1 MLITRLQE
9 NHYQGC
15 YIMPSIV
22 LPKLSGSYYIS
33 LYLTIVF
40 STLTLILGLSVIIG
54 WHSGIVFLIQYYP
67 NTVAIVYNTA
77 LCFIALSFSIFLF
90 LNWHYKSAI
99 ILSLAVFILSGL
111 ALAQHVF
118 SINLGIDEIF
128 FHHYQ
133 SIENAYAGRM
143 AANTAF
149 CFLLIATALILMNFS
164 GNQPINNS
172 LAGALSLLVF
182 CLAVLFISGYFS
194 DIQQAYKWGNKTP
207 MSINTG
213 IGFLLLSLAMM
224 SLYWH
229 NNTIHQLNSSIAMP
243 YLSSFCI
250 MLTFSLL
257 SFEIFKKEKEL
268 NLSTNLSLTTF
279 ALGILFSI
287 LFGLIIRLWQL
298 AKISTATAKYAL
310 SEVNATLESTADGIL
325 VVDRTGNVMNYNKR
339 FLNMWYQKERFLKTI
354 NYHDIKLMI
363 NKQLI
368 NRREAIQRIN
378 KILKNPDYQ
387 QAFELK
393 LKNNTYYHCYT
404 QPLKLDDEIIGRVWS
419 FRDITIP
426 KRLEMEL
433 SHQSTHDTLT
443 NLPNKVLAINILGYA
458 MKTAVSS
465 KKIIGV
471 YLLDLDRFTQ
481 INDVFGHSKGDEII
495 KAVSKR
501 LIDCM
506 PMNHVLGRLSGDQ
519 FIVIASINNSK
530 EVVTGV
536 TRLMSAFHEP
546 VKMNGHSIKM
556 SCSVGISFYPKD
568 GDTVDT
574 LLSKADIAL
583 SRTKIEGRNSFQ
595 FYTQEM
601 HSYTLEH
608 ILLESELRNAVAKNE
623 FVLYYQPILKLS
635 TLSVIGFEA
644 LIRWNHPGKGLILPD
659 KFISLAEEIGVIGE
673 IGDWVFVTVCKQIR
687 AWQLQ
692 GFNNLKIS
700 INISPKQFKFR
711 HFPKKVNELLSE
723 FQVKPE
729 FIELELT
736 ENILIDKS
744 ADIIDI
750 LSELK
755 GMGIQ
760 ISIDDFGTGYSCL
773 SYLKDL
779 PINVLKIDQIFV
791 KDLKNNQSNQT
802 LIKAIIAMAKSF
814 NLSLIAEGI
823 QNKHELVFLQ
833 NLGCHYGQGYY
844 FYHPMPPE
852 KCTQLLQ

>member
-1 MLITRLQE
+1 
-9 NHYQGC
+9 
-15 YIMPSIV
+15 MPSIV

-182 CLAVLFISGYFS
+182 CLSILFISGYFS

-213 IGFLLLSLAMM
+213 VGFLLLSLAMM

-229 NNTIHQLNSSIAMP
+229 NNAIHQLNSSIAMP

-250 MLTFSLL
+250 MLTFALL
-257 SFEIFKKEKEL
+257 SFEIFKEEKEL
-268 NLSTNLSLTTF
+268 NLSTNLSLSTLV
-279 ALGILFSI
+279 LGILFSI

-298 AKISTATAKYAL
+298 AKKSATTAKYAL
-310 SEVNATLESTADGIL
+310 SEIKATLESTADGIL
-325 VVDRTGNVMNYNKR
+325 VVDKTGNVMNYNKR
-339 FLNMWYQKERFLKTI
+339 FLNMWCQEERALKTI
-354 NYHDIKLMI
+354 NYRDIRLMI

-368 NRREAIQRIN
+368 NQREVTQRVN

-387 QAFELK
+387 HAFELK
-393 LKNNTYYHCYT
+393 LKGSIYYDCYT

-711 HFPKKVNELLSE
+711 HFPQKVNELLSE

-729 FIELELT
+729 LIELELT

-750 LSELK
+750 LCELK

>member
-1 MLITRLQE
+1 MITRLQE

-368 NRREAIQRIN
+368 NRREAIQRVN
-378 KILKNPDYQ
+378 KILKNPAYQ

-729 FIELELT
+729 LIELELT

-750 LSELK
+750 LCELK

>member
-1 MLITRLQE
+1 
-9 NHYQGC
+9 
-15 YIMPSIV
+15 MPSIV

-368 NRREAIQRIN
+368 NRREAIQRVN
-378 KILKNPDYQ
+378 KILKNPAYQ

-729 FIELELT
+729 LIELELT

-750 LSELK
+750 LCELK

>member
-1 MLITRLQE
+1 
-9 NHYQGC
+9 
-15 YIMPSIV
+15 MPSIV
-22 LPKLSGSYYIS
+22 LPKLYGSYYIS

-40 STLTLILGLSVIIG
+40 STLTLLLGLSVIIG

-90 LNWHYKSAI
+90 LNCHYKSAI

-111 ALAQHVF
+111 ALAQHAY

-133 SIENAYAGRM
+133 SIQNAYPGRM

-149 CFLLIATALILMNFS
+149 CFLLIATALILMNFA
-164 GNQPINNS
+164 GNHSLNNS

-182 CLAVLFISGYFS
+182 CLGVLFISGYFS

-213 IGFLLLSLAMM
+213 VGFLLLSLAMM
-224 SLYWH
+224 GLYWH
-229 NNTIHQLNSSIAMP
+229 NNIVYQLNSSIVMP

-325 VVDRTGNVMNYNKR
+325 VVDRKGNVINYNKR
-339 FLNMWYQKERFLKTI
+339 FLNMWYEKERLLKTI

-363 NKQLI
+363 NKQLT
-368 NRREAIQRIN
+368 NRREAILRIN

-387 QAFELK
+387 RAFELK

-433 SHQSTHDTLT
+433 SHQSTHDMLT

-495 KAVSKR
+495 KAISKR

-546 VKMNGHSIKM
+546 VKMNGHCIKM

-568 GDTVDT
+568 GYTVDT

-635 TLSVIGFEA
+635 SLNVIGFEA
-644 LIRWNHPGKGLILPD
+644 LIRWNHPKKGLILPD
-659 KFISLAEEIGVIGE
+659 KFIPLAEEIGVIGE

-700 INISPKQFKFR
+700 INISPKQFKFK
-711 HFPKKVNELLSE
+711 HLPKRINELLSE
-723 FQVKPE
+723 FQLKPE

-736 ENILIDKS
+736 ENVLVDKS

-755 GMGIQ
+755 EMGIQ

-802 LIKAIIAMAKSF
+802 LIKAIIAMAKNF

-852 KCTQLLQ
+852 KCTQFLQ

>member
-1 MLITRLQE
+1 
-9 NHYQGC
+9 
-15 YIMPSIV
+15 MPSIV

-325 VVDRTGNVMNYNKR
+325 VVGTGNVMNYNKR

>member
-1 MLITRLQE
+1 
-9 NHYQGC
+9 
-15 YIMPSIV
+15 MPSIV

-339 FLNMWYQKERFLKTI
+339 FLNMWYQKERLLKTI

-426 KRLEMEL
+426 KRLEMEP

-711 HFPKKVNELLSE
+711 HFPQKVNELLSE

-729 FIELELT
+729 LIELELT

-750 LSELK
+750 LCELK

-852 KCTQLLQ
+852 KCMQLLQ

>member
-711 HFPKKVNELLSE
+711 HFPQKVNELLSE

>member
-325 VVDRTGNVMNYNKR
+325 VVGTGNVMNYNKR

>member
-1 MLITRLQE
+1 MITRLQE

>member
-1 MLITRLQE
+1 
-9 NHYQGC
+9 
-15 YIMPSIV
+15 MPSIV

-608 ILLESELRNAVAKNE
+608 ILLENELRNAVAKNE

>member
-1 MLITRLQE
+1 
-9 NHYQGC
+9 
-15 YIMPSIV
+15 MPSIV